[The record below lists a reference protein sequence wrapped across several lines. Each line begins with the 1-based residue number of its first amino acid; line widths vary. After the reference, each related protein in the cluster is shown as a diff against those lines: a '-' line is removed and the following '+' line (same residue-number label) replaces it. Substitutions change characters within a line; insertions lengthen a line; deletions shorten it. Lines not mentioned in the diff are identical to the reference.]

1 MSEER
6 PPDGS
11 RQRTVWDQL
20 LLGVIAFVGLYG
32 ITMVI
37 AAEQVSRNL
46 FGPLGFGLDQA
57 GALTATE
64 LDYVAFVFRVLGAVI
79 VGWMVALAGITV
91 VPLRRR
97 EPWAW
102 WTVASSMVVW
112 FTVDTGMSVAVGQH
126 SHAVFNLAFL
136 FAMAVPLGGIGMQLR
151 SGSSPDP
158 ERFDQRQRSGA
169 DPFGSLSATTMP
181 ASQPGARP
189 PGGIANGARSI
200 SARHN
205 THETTEFEFHIS
217 PAPSSSR
224 PHTGVGTDGSR
235 SITRRA

>member
-1 MSEER
+1 MSKGR

-11 RQRTVWDQL
+11 RQRTVWDHL
-20 LLGVIAFVGLYG
+20 LIGVIAFVGLYG

-57 GALTATE
+57 GDLTATE

-102 WTVASSMVVW
+102 WTVASSMVLW
-112 FTVDTGMSVAVGQH
+112 FTVDTGMSIAVGQH
-126 SHAVFNLAFL
+126 SHAAFNLAFL

-151 SGSSPDP
+151 
-158 ERFDQRQRSGA
+158 
-169 DPFGSLSATTMP
+169 
-181 ASQPGARP
+181 ARP
-189 PGGIANGARSI
+189 TPVPTNSWQR
-200 SARHN
+200 
-205 THETTEFEFHIS
+205 
-217 PAPSSSR
+217 
-224 PHTGVGTDGSR
+224 GSR
-235 SITRRA
+235 S